1 MSSTSSNDICHVCSM
16 NREMIKSRGTFLSVS
31 NIYGRVIDDLT
42 ELTCGGYIC
51 KSCSSIDSKICVD
64 CGLSESVM
72 KQNSMNE
79 DDIDFADG
87 SEFPI
92 VHRCPDCSDRN
103 ERYEEFVTEETTELY
118 TCEYCGRE
126 WDGYAQCPCTME
138 CISLVEADKLIEIEI
153 TNIMNILETYQKTIG
168 EEIYQDAKNLLNKI
182 KNILDH

>member
-1 MSSTSSNDICHVCSM
+1 MSSTSSNDICRVCSM

-42 ELTCGGYIC
+42 ELTRDGYIC
-51 KSCSSIDSKICVD
+51 RSCSSIDSKICVD

-72 KQNSMNE
+72 KENSMNE
-79 DDIDFADG
+79 GDIEFVDG

-168 EEIYQDAKNLLNKI
+168 EEKYHDAKNLLNKI